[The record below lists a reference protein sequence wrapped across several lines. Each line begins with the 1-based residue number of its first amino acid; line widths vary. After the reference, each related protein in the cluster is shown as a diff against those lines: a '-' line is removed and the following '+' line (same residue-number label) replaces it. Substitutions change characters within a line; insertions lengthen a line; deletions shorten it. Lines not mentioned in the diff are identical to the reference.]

1 MIYIVFKDYE
11 FSEQL
16 FETII
21 ALNNLKKLCFQ
32 VHKNSDMV
40 DYSELTGIE
49 LLFVEADCLEDLEK
63 AEQYKQQHQKTQ
75 IIIYTDCKKLVEK
88 GYHFDFFRVLF
99 KENLLEELVEL
110 QNSYL
115 KKVRETIL
123 ELHVNHEMVR
133 VKMKEIDYILSKANY
148 VYIYFNGKEMKIRSP
163 FSNFFDKFNNN
174 PDFLLI
180 DRAVYLNLKSIKSIN
195 YKEQYVTLLNEK
207 VLDCSRSGVQNLK
220 KHFNRFK

>member
-21 ALNNLKKLCFQ
+21 VLNNLKNLCFQ
-32 VHKNSDMV
+32 VHKNNAMV
-40 DYSELTGIE
+40 DYSKLTGIE
-49 LLFVEADCLEDLEK
+49 VLFVEADCLEDLEK
-63 AEQYKQQHQKTQ
+63 AEQYKQQHKKTQ

-99 KENLLEELVEL
+99 KENLLEELIEL

-115 KKVRETIL
+115 EKVRNTIL
-123 ELHVNHEMVR
+123 ELHLNHEMVR
-133 VKMKEIDYILSKANY
+133 VKMK
-148 VYIYFNGKEMKIRSP
+148 IRSP
-163 FSNFFDKFNNN
+163 FSKFFDKFNNN

-180 DRAVYLNLKSIKSIN
+180 DRAVYLNSKRIKSIN
-195 YKEQYVTLLNEK
+195 YKEQYVTLLNGK
-207 VLDCSRSGVQNLK
+207 VLNCSRSGVQNLK